1 MTNKAT
7 KIKATSAPSG
17 QFDKIVMLRVAKGE
31 KLSYKFTVAG
41 GLMPDEDV
49 FKPHSELQASYNCGE
64 TWESIP
70 KVWVG
75 RFDDD

>member
-1 MTNKAT
+1 MNETTNPKTTA
-7 KIKATSAPSG
+7 ASSG
-17 QFDKIVMLRVAKGE
+17 QVDQIVMLRVAKGE
-31 KLSYKFTVAG
+31 KLSYKRPVGG

-70 KVWVG
+70 EVWVG
-75 RFDDD
+75 RFDDA